1 MSSYV
6 NTVRNHICRFFF
18 IVMQSLIVCCKCD
31 SGRQVTD
38 LESGEIICG
47 NCGRVSPDIAI
58 ESRAERRTFA
68 SENNSRQR
76 VGSPSSL
83 AFHDMGLS
91 TIIGK
96 VNKDSAGHNFDAS
109 MNYRMQRL
117 RTWDARTRVHAPGN
131 RSLIQAFSELERLKD
146 KLGLSDAIV
155 QKTAY
160 IYRKAQE
167 KQLARGRSLS
177 SILAAATY
185 IACREMGAARTLR
198 DFTEITNVKRKAL
211 SRSYRL
217 LVLKLDIKVP
227 SMDLMKC
234 IVKIAN
240 KAKLGEKVQ
249 RMAMSIMN
257 DLINKEISAGKDPM
271 GLAATVL
278 YLSCLRNDEARTQ
291 KEIAEAAGVT
301 EVTMRTRFKDLK
313 TKDCLSAAM
322 IQEMSL

>member
-1 MSSYV
+1 
-6 NTVRNHICRFFF
+6 
-18 IVMQSLIVCCKCD
+18 MQSSIVCCICD
-31 SGRQVTD
+31 SGRQITD
-38 LESGEIICG
+38 LASGEIICG
-47 NCGRVSPDIAI
+47 NCGRVSPDKAM
-58 ESRAERRTFA
+58 ENRAEWRTFS

-96 VNKDSAGHNFDAS
+96 VNKDSAGHNLDAS
-109 MNYRMQRL
+109 MDHRMQRL
-117 RTWDARTRVHAPGN
+117 RTWDARTRVQAAGH
-131 RSLIQAFSELERLKD
+131 RSLMQAFSELERLKD

-167 KQLARGRSLS
+167 KRLARGRSVS

-211 SRSYRL
+211 SHSYRL

-227 SMDLMKC
+227 SMDIMKC
-234 IVKIAN
+234 IAKIAS
-240 KAKLGEKVQ
+240 KAKLGEKTQ
-249 RMAMSIMN
+249 RMAMFTMN
-257 DLINKEISAGKDPM
+257 DLINKEIAAGKDPM

-278 YLSCLRNDEARTQ
+278 YLSCLTNGEATTQ

-301 EVTMRTRFKDLK
+301 EVTIRTRFKDLK
-313 TKDCLSAAM
+313 TKDCLNAM
-322 IQEMSL
+322 MQEMLL

>member
-1 MSSYV
+1 
-6 NTVRNHICRFFF
+6 
-18 IVMQSLIVCCKCD
+18 MQSSIVCCICD

-38 LESGEIICG
+38 VVSGEIICG
-47 NCGRVSPDIAI
+47 NCGWVSPDKAI
-58 ESRAERRTFA
+58 ESRAEWRTFA

-96 VNKDSAGHNFDAS
+96 VNKDAAGHNLDSS
-109 MNYRMQRL
+109 MDYRMQRL
-117 RTWDARTRVHAPGN
+117 RTWDARTRAQTAGH
-131 RSLIQAFSELERLKD
+131 RSLMQAFSELERLKV
-146 KLGLSDAIV
+146 KLGLSDAVV

-167 KQLARGRSLS
+167 KRLTRGRSVS

-211 SRSYRL
+211 SRSYRI

-240 KAKLGEKVQ
+240 KAKLGEKIQ
-249 RMAMSIMN
+249 RMAMSTMN
-257 DLINKEISAGKDPM
+257 DLINKKISAGKDPM

-278 YLSCLRNDEARTQ
+278 YLSCLKNGKATTQ
-291 KEIAEAAGVT
+291 RDIAEAAGVT
-301 EVTMRTRFKDLK
+301 EVTIRTRSKDLK
-313 TKDCLSAAM
+313 TKDCLS
-322 IQEMSL
+322 EMMMQGMLF

>member
-1 MSSYV
+1 
-6 NTVRNHICRFFF
+6 
-18 IVMQSLIVCCKCD
+18 MQSSIVCCICD

-38 LESGEIICG
+38 VVSGEIICG
-47 NCGRVSPDIAI
+47 NCGRVSSDKAM
-58 ESRAERRTFA
+58 ESRAEWRTFD

-96 VNKDSAGHNFDAS
+96 VNKDSAGHNLDAS
-109 MNYRMQRL
+109 MDYRMQRL
-117 RTWDARTRVHAPGN
+117 RTWDDARTRVQAAGH
-131 RSLIQAFSELERLKD
+131 RSLMQAFSELERLKD
-146 KLGLSDAIV
+146 KLGLSDAVV

-167 KQLARGRSLS
+167 KRLARGRSVS

-185 IACREMGAARTLR
+185 IACREMGSARTLR
-198 DFTEITNVKRKAL
+198 DLTEITNVKRKAL

-217 LVLKLDIKVP
+217 LVLELDIKVP

-240 KAKLGEKVQ
+240 KAKLGEKTQ
-249 RMAMSIMN
+249 RIAMSTMN
-257 DLINKEISAGKDPM
+257 DLINKEIPAGKDPM

-278 YLSCLRNDEARTQ
+278 YLSCLTNGENTTQ
-291 KEIAEAAGVT
+291 RDIAEAAGVT
-301 EVTMRTRFKDLK
+301 EVTIRNRFKDLK
-313 TKDCLSAAM
+313 TKDCLSAM
-322 IQEMSL
+322 MMQEMLL

>member
-1 MSSYV
+1 
-6 NTVRNHICRFFF
+6 
-18 IVMQSLIVCCKCD
+18 MQSLIVCCKCD
-31 SGRQVTD
+31 SGRQITD

-47 NCGRVSPDIAI
+47 NCGRVSLDKAM
-58 ESRAERRTFA
+58 ESRAEWRTFD
-68 SENNSRQR
+68 SENNGSSRQR

-96 VNKDSAGHNFDAS
+96 VNKDSTGHNLDAS

-131 RSLIQAFSELERLKD
+131 RGLMRAFSELERLKD
-146 KLGLSDAIV
+146 KLGLSDAVV

-167 KQLARGRSLS
+167 KRLARGRSVS

-198 DFTEITNVKRKAL
+198 DLTEITNVKRKAL

-227 SMDLMKC
+227 SMDLLKC

-240 KAKLGEKVQ
+240 KAKLSEKTQ

-257 DLINKEISAGKDPM
+257 DLINKEIHAGKDPM

-291 KEIAEAAGVT
+291 RDIAEAAGVT
-301 EVTMRTRFKDLK
+301 EVTIRNRFKDLK
-313 TKDCLSAAM
+313 TKDCLSAM
-322 IQEMSL
+322 MMQEMCL

>member
-1 MSSYV
+1 
-6 NTVRNHICRFFF
+6 
-18 IVMQSLIVCCKCD
+18 MQSSIVCCICD

-38 LESGEIICG
+38 LASGEIICG
-47 NCGRVSPDIAI
+47 NCGRVSPDKAM
-58 ESRAERRTFA
+58 ENRAEWRTFD

-96 VNKDSAGHNFDAS
+96 VNKDSAGHNLAAS

-117 RTWDARTRVHAPGN
+117 RTWDARTSVQAAGH
-131 RSLIQAFSELERLKD
+131 RSLMQAFSELERLKD

-167 KQLARGRSLS
+167 KRLARGRSVS

-198 DFTEITNVKRKAL
+198 DFTEITNVKRKEL

-240 KAKLGEKVQ
+240 KAKLDEKIQ
-249 RMAMSIMN
+249 RMAMSTMN
-257 DLINKEISAGKDPM
+257 DLINKEIAAGKDPM

-278 YLSCLRNDEARTQ
+278 YLSCLTNGEATTQ
-291 KEIAEAAGVT
+291 RDIAEAAGVT
-301 EVTMRTRFKDLK
+301 EVTIRNRFKDLK
-313 TKDCLSAAM
+313 TKDCLSVM
-322 IQEMSL
+322 MMQEEML